1 MKQLKYKHS
10 VVVFALYACLFFPMP
25 VSAQKQKVSCVGNSI
40 TYGYDLPNPS
50 TQSYPGQLQVLL
62 GTTGWTVG
70 NFGDSGRTM
79 LKTGG
84 YSYWDSQLYKNALA
98 SNPNYIILKLGTND
112 SKRWLWDS
120 KGTAFKSDYKAMVQ
134 SFQNLSS
141 KPEIWICLLIPGEK
155 TDWDIFNSYIKDKVN
170 PKIKEIALEMGLS
183 LIDLY
188 TEMDK
193 NKPEWYLA
201 DNVHPSVAGSGVIA
215 QKVKEML
222 LMPKPEISYANGKV
236 TAPDGDDYQW
246 YIDGAAVASANGGKL
261 KEMTVTKTGTY
272 KVSVKLSANNQTR
285 IVSKEL
291 NISEITS
298 TESIKTINGIKVYPN
313 PASEFI
319 FVQSNNIS
327 TNSGYSIT
335 DLSGKAVL
343 SGEIPNGRGEINI
356 SRLTSGAYML
366 ALGGERVKLIKSQ
379 VSQY

>member
-1 MKQLKYKHS
+1 MKQIKFNWP
-10 VVVFALYACLFFPMP
+10 VTVIALMSCIWLSIS

-40 TYGYDLPNPS
+40 TYGYELSNPS
-50 TQSYPGQLQVLL
+50 IQSYPGQLQALL
-62 GTTGWTVG
+62 GTTEWEVA

-84 YSYWDSQLYKNALA
+84 YSYWDSQLYKNALT

-120 KGTAFKSDYKAMVQ
+120 KGTSFKSDYKAMVQ

-170 PKIKEIALEMGLS
+170 PKIKEIALEMGLG

-188 TEMDK
+188 TELDK

-201 DNVHPSVAGSGVIA
+201 DKVHPSVAGAGIIA

-246 YIDGAAVASANGGKL
+246 YVDGKPVSADNGGRQ
-261 KEMTVTKTGTY
+261 KEMAATKTGTY
-272 KVSVKLSANNQTR
+272 KVSVKISANNETR
-285 IVSKEL
+285 VVSKEL
-291 NISEITS
+291 NISEVTGTNSKKVLYGIT
-298 TESIKTINGIKVYPN
+298 VYPN
-313 PASEFI
+313 PASDFVS
-319 FVQSNNIS
+319 VQSNNPD
-327 TNSGYSIT
+327 TNSGYAIT
-335 DLSGKAVL
+335 DLSGKTVL
-343 SGEIPNGRGEINI
+343 SGLIKNSSDKINI
-356 SRLTSGAYML
+356 SMLSSGTYAL
-366 ALGGERVKLIKSQ
+366 AVGNEQVKVVKSR
-379 VSQY
+379 